1 MSKEVKKHAS
11 EVTGEGYGDCHTWYQ
26 FKFTT
31 NESHLLPYSTWKCRK
46 CWAVFNHI
54 YNYIPNIFT
63 AMEACKVP
71 SICSR
76 AGTNRLLRYHITGV
90 LEADKE
96 K

>member
-1 MSKEVKKHAS
+1 MNEKEKNKS
-11 EVTGEGYGDCHTWYQ
+11 EVIGDGWGSCHTWYL
-26 FKFTT
+26 FKFTE

-46 CWAVFNHI
+46 CYAVFNHL

-76 AGTNRLLRYHITGV
+76 AGDNRPLNQKITGV
-90 LEADKE
+90 LMADKE